1 MHKFWR
7 DVDHKLRVLQHADI
21 TDFILILGETDLGLF
36 RYPFTILPNSRKL
49 STDLKRFGFRISLVS
64 ICPSSGFLRPLAA

>member
-21 TDFILILGETDLGLF
+21 TDFILILGETDWPAPMRWSAF
-36 RYPFTILPNSRKL
+36 
-49 STDLKRFGFRISLVS
+49 SLN
-64 ICPSSGFLRPLAA
+64 A